1 MYWCVCVCVD
11 NRQRA
16 LVYWSVAIVA
26 FRLADRGRVCQAA
39 SQKDDE
45 EEEVEDRGVTRDE
58 VIQMLGV

>member
-1 MYWCVCVCVD
+1 MD
-11 NRQRA
+11 NRQWA